1 MSAVVR
7 EKTTTSGTAK
17 AGQEERLAWSMRP
30 NQSQN
35 PPCPRSTAPPNC
47 VNIAKV
53 AEEFG
58 QRRRTLMLIANQPR
72 SYRQVIS
79 AALQALEPDIEVI
92 TTEPEVLERE
102 VERLAPD
109 LVICSQATETVRNA
123 DLSWI
128 DLYPGGSNHAVI
140 GVRGRRRRVSEPT
153 LDDIFAVIDEVR
165 RQPDRDT
172 SDSV

>member
-1 MSAVVR
+1 
-7 EKTTTSGTAK
+7 
-17 AGQEERLAWSMRP
+17 MRP

-35 PPCPRSTAPPNC
+35 PPCPGATAPPNF
-47 VNIAKV
+47 VNMAKV

-58 QRRRTLMLIANQPR
+58 QRRRILVLMANEPH

-79 AALQALEPDIEVI
+79 AALQALEPDIEMI
-92 TTEPEVLERE
+92 AAEPEALDRE

-109 LVICSQATETVRNA
+109 LVICSQATENVRNA

-140 GVRGRRRRVSEPT
+140 NVRGRRRRVPEPT
-153 LDDIFAVIDEVR
+153 LADIFAVIDEVR
-165 RQPDRDT
+165 RRPDRDT
-172 SDSV
+172 SGFV